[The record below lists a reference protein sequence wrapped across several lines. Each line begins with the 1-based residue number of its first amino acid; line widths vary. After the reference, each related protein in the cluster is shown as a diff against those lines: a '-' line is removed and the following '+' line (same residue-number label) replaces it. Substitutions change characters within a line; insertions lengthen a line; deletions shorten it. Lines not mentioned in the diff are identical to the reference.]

1 VPEGSLWLRGDVLP
15 VNMKSRSA
23 RSGVARIL
31 PTRLPD
37 VEIDAASQTRSGK
50 RGVRAEDAP
59 RPPAA
64 ACLIGSAAGDVVA
77 VRQRAAR
84 PSTNRFMPL
93 GVLDRHWLVGR
104 EYDLGALTASLEAR
118 RPSLVVGQS
127 GVGKL
132 AVLREMARRRGRT
145 TSEGGGL
152 SIRFTVATPPSAP
165 SDRLRV
171 VVSLRKELGAARRGS
186 PPHRA
191 APAGWRT

>member
-1 VPEGSLWLRGDVLP
+1 LP

-37 VEIDAASQTRSGK
+37 VEIHAASQTRSGEGGFRRK
-50 RGVRAEDAP
+50 DAP
-59 RPPAA
+59 RPPAD
-64 ACLIGSAAGDVVA
+64 ACLIGSASGDVVVA
-77 VRQRAAR
+77 VRHRAAR
-84 PSTNRFMPL
+84 TSTSRFVPL
-93 GVLDRHWLVGR
+93 GGLDCHWLVRR